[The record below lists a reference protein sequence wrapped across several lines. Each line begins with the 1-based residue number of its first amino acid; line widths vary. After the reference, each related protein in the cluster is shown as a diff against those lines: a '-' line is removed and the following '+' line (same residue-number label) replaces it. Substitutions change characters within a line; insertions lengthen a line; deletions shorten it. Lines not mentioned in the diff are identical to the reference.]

1 MDVDFLVDV
10 VLKQKFPLD
19 LVSLKSAKTN
29 LYTPLLRYSDCKGVY
44 FANHGPEDPYEVI
57 RAACAVPY
65 FFGKR
70 VELNGTEYV
79 DGTISEQ
86 FGLRK
91 VLELNPKNLLVILT
105 RPPKNLPRF
114 MFVRKILEF
123 LWIRNE
129 SESVKKA
136 IWDMPKNYEADRNKI
151 LELKEQMNIAIIQP
165 EKELP
170 VGRLGVNL
178 SLLKKTI
185 DQGYKDTINN
195 AELNEFFKR
204 CS

>member
-1 MDVDFLVDV
+1 MGSSQTKLSSKD
-10 VLKQKFPLD
+10 
-19 LVSLKSAKTN
+19 
-29 LYTPLLRYSDCKGVY
+29 
-44 FANHGPEDPYEVI
+44 
-57 RAACAVPY
+57 
-65 FFGKR
+65 R
-70 VELNGTEYV
+70 V
-79 DGTISEQ
+79 
-86 FGLRK
+86 
-91 VLELNPKNLLVILT
+91 
-105 RPPKNLPRF
+105 
-114 MFVRKILEF
+114 
-123 LWIRNE
+123 